1 MAASDAVGPVFGA
14 LVKFLTYTGARLGE
28 ALALRWTDVDLDRK
42 LVTIRQT
49 KTEGVRVAVLP
60 DFVVDALT
68 PLAREGRVF
77 YPLTKGSVLYA
88 MLTKA
93 EKASG
98 VTIPD
103 RTRLPYPPAHLGDAH
118 APLCRAGHR
127 GACRDWRLAIP

>member
-1 MAASDAVGPVFGA
+1 MGGCRP
-14 LVKFLTYTGARLGE
+14 
-28 ALALRWTDVDLDRK
+28 DRK

-68 PLAREGRVF
+68 PLARGGRVF

-88 MLTKA
+88 MLAKA

-98 VTIPD
+98 VTTPETDSASISCGTLGRRSCAAMPGWT
-103 RTRLPYPPAHLGDAH
+103 RRRWSRLALGGPVKAPASMSIWTRLTRP
-118 APLCRAGHR
+118 
-127 GACRDWRLAIP
+127 